1 MALKAA
7 HLPFGPGH
15 SPEMESSEHRGR
27 GGGLGL
33 AQGHPVGSRT
43 QDGVS
48 TGGGDS
54 LEDPHIH
61 HLSVCNS
68 GNWLERLL

>member
-7 HLPFGPGH
+7 HLPVGPGH
-15 SPEMESSEHRGR
+15 SPEMESSKHRGR

-43 QDGVS
+43 QDSVS
-48 TGGGDS
+48 VGGGWG
-54 LEDPHIH
+54 LP
-61 HLSVCNS
+61 
-68 GNWLERLL
+68 